1 MQTTGL
7 GIIFPQSRKTP
18 RIYRIHIHVLLC
30 VRYASIGL
38 WFGIS
43 KIFFPFYFC
52 VKKKK
57 KNCRRE
63 KMAVRP
69 FIFLIAQ
76 SRWGEIG
83 RNVSTQKYIARVSY
97 VVITKFVGIPLIM
110 VKQFLYYLPYAKYT
124 HTHTQHPAYG
134 CNRRGCIIIQ
144 MSLFL
149 LFFVFFFFIFS
160 GGEKKRRRW
169 WSSLQTG
176 QGRVSVRIRRL
187 GRCHISSV

>member
-1 MQTTGL
+1 
-7 GIIFPQSRKTP
+7 
-18 RIYRIHIHVLLC
+18 
-30 VRYASIGL
+30 
-38 WFGIS
+38 
-43 KIFFPFYFC
+43 
-52 VKKKK
+52 
-57 KNCRRE
+57 
-63 KMAVRP
+63 MAVRP

-124 HTHTQHPAYG
+124 HTHTHTQHPAYG

-149 LFFVFFFFIFS
+149 LFFVFFFFLVIFS
-160 GGEKKRRRW
+160 GGEKRRRRW
-169 WSSLQTG
+169 
-176 QGRVSVRIRRL
+176 
-187 GRCHISSV
+187 

>member
-1 MQTTGL
+1 MCCCVSDTLRSACGL
-7 GIIFPQSRKTP
+7 EYPKSFFLFIF
-18 RIYRIHIHVLLC
+18 VL
-30 VRYASIGL
+30 
-38 WFGIS
+38 
-43 KIFFPFYFC
+43 
-52 VKKKK
+52 KKKK

-124 HTHTQHPAYG
+124 HTHTASGVWLQQEGLYHYSNESFSLIFRLLLLLG
-134 CNRRGCIIIQ
+134 YLLGRGKKKKK
-144 MSLFL
+144 M
-149 LFFVFFFFIFS
+149 VIFS
-160 GGEKKRRRW
+160 PDRTRSCVRPN
-169 WSSLQTG
+169 SSPWQVPYI
-176 QGRVSVRIRRL
+176 QRL
-187 GRCHISSV
+187 GRDDISSIHLKIW